1 MPRITRL
8 LLLACILLTGCSI
21 NPTSPEQQ
29 DSSALNTPDS
39 KADNLSDN
47 NSNDKMSYPEWMDKL
62 PVVRIETIAQG
73 ADALDFVT
81 KPVARHVAEAIASWT
96 PGYKIPPEPSYEDCR
111 VTFFDGTT
119 KAGTEPA
126 DAQVKVRGNWTTE
139 YDKKPLRIKFAEKQN
154 MAGLNDCAE
163 QKNWLLLAAYKDA
176 SLLRDRA
183 ALAMA
188 RGLLEPD
195 GLYCSDARLV
205 EVEINGEYWGVY
217 LLAEQ
222 QQIGENRVNITEAEK
237 DYQGT
242 DIGYFLEFD
251 GYYVNE
257 EPLQAFHV
265 DYADNAPL
273 TPFDGKGGSGD
284 TITALPETP
293 YDPKK
298 DIGMTIKND
307 IYSQAQHDFIAGF
320 VNNVYRIMYHAAY
333 DDQAYKFNDD
343 YSKITPADNMT
354 PQQAVEAVVN
364 VDSLADMYI
373 ISEMTCDADIYW
385 SSFFLSA
392 DFGADGDRKLTF
404 QAPWDFDSGLGNKNR
419 CTNGKGFYAGN
430 IVPDVNSNE
439 YETVNPWLAVLMY
452 QDWYQD
458 IIRKKWTKAYDS
470 GVFSDAVNLVRNETA
485 EYEDAF
491 QRNTDKWG
499 ISTRDQS
506 IMNELSRSAKHCLTQ
521 ASSAEY
527 VAEWLEN
534 RTAFVNEQWHK

>member
-1 MPRITRL
+1 MRKITL
-8 LLLACILLTGCSI
+8 PLLLACALLTGCANNS
-21 NPTSPEQQ
+21 PAPEQQ
-29 DSSALNTPDS
+29 SSGSTAESTADHT
-39 KADNLSDN
+39 ADNTE
-47 NSNDKMSYPEWMDKL
+47 KPPEWMDTL
-62 PVVRIETIAQG
+62 PVIRIETVSQG

-81 KPVARHVAEAIASWT
+81 KPVARHVAESIASWT
-96 PGYKIPPEPSYEDCR
+96 PGYQIPPEPSYQDCR
-111 VTFFDGTT
+111 VSIIEPQAD
-119 KAGTEPA
+119 ALPVPA

-154 MAGLNDCAE
+154 MLGLNDGAE
-163 QKNWLLLAAYKDA
+163 QKNWLLLAEYKDA

-183 ALAMA
+183 ALEMA

-222 QQIGENRVNITEAEK
+222 QQISESRVNITEAEK

-273 TPFDGKGGSGD
+273 TPFDGKGGSGE
-284 TITALPETP
+284 TITALPEAP
-293 YDPKK
+293 NDPKK
-298 DIGMTIKND
+298 NVGITIKND

-320 VNNVYRIMYHAAY
+320 VNNVYNIMYHAAY
-333 DDQAYKFNDD
+333 NNQAYKFNAD
-343 YSKITPADNMT
+343 YSEIAPADDMT

-373 ISEMTCDADIYW
+373 VSEMTCDADIYW
-385 SSFFLSA
+385 SSFFMSA
-392 DFGADGDRKLTF
+392 DFGADGDKKLTF

-419 CTNGKGFYAGN
+419 CANGTGFYAGN

-458 IIRKKWTKAYDS
+458 VIREKWTKAYDS
-470 GVFSDAVNLVRNETA
+470 GVFSDAVKLVNDETA
-485 EYEDAF
+485 EFAEAF

-499 ISTRDQS
+499 ISTRDQAV
-506 IMNELSRSAKHCLTQ
+506 MNELSKNAKHCLTQ
-521 ASSAEY
+521 KTAAEY
-527 VAEWLEN
+527 LAEWIGN